1 MIAPVDSS
9 HGRYLYHS
17 GVRPTYWLPPAL
29 WMAVIMWLSSDVGSA
44 EHTEHWLVPI
54 LRMLA
59 PWAAPAQLE
68 ALHGLARKGGHLSEY
83 AVLGALWF
91 RALVRGRG
99 LSPRAATWIAFAISL
114 GWAILDEAHQSLVP
128 ARTASGT
135 DVAIDGIG
143 TLLALGVARLGW
155 RGTADRATTLL
166 LWAGL
171 LGGGAFLVVN
181 ALAGVPSGALWLT
194 APAAALLLLA
204 RRMYARHRPRP

>member
-9 HGRYLYHS
+9 HGRYLYHN
-17 GVRPTYWLPPAL
+17 GVRPTYWLPPVL

-54 LRMLA
+54 LRVLA

-99 LSPRAATWIAFAISL
+99 LSPRAAAWIAFAISL
-114 GWAILDEAHQSLVP
+114 AWAILDEAHQSLVP
-128 ARTASGT
+128 SRTASGT

-171 LGGGAFLVVN
+171 LGGGLLLVVN
-181 ALAGVPSGALWLT
+181 ALAGIPSGVLWLT
-194 APAAALLLLA
+194 SPAAALLLLA
-204 RRMYARHRPRP
+204 RRLYARHRPRP